1 MLFLGNR
8 IFGGI
13 PKYKR
18 VHFVVSKLSD
28 AQKLIN
34 FCTTGNTKNFAFIY
48 HVNDCYC
55 KCGHYHFYFEF
66 KRWLDEC
73 EIEQITG
80 VSSLYF
86 DEVKGSLKN
95 LISYFIKGD
104 RATELTVSPD
114 DLITDLDVYKF
125 Y

>member
-18 VHFVVSKLSD
+18 IHFVVSKLSD
-28 AQKLIN
+28 AQKLID

-48 HVNDCYC
+48 HVNDCDC

-86 DEVKGSLKN
+86 NEVKGSLNN
-95 LISYFIKGD
+95 LISYFIKGHPG
-104 RATELTVSPD
+104 TELTVSPD